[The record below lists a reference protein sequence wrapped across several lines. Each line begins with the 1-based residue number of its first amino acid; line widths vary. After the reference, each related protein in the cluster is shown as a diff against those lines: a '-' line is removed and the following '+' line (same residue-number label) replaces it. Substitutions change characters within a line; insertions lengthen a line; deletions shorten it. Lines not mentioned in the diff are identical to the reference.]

1 MARKRNLWVRR
12 VLRRLPMPL
21 LAILVGLFAGL
32 AVWGVLEQI
41 QSRQIKKIFD
51 EELRTRLELRAR
63 ESLIRFDQYLMN
75 YGATVRLLANHRRL
89 AEYLE
94 PLFWDAQ
101 DPPEPVRYQGSRP
114 NWLPD
119 FFDRNGLRPPNQV
132 FLVDLQGRIREH
144 FQADAQPPPGEFSTA
159 VDSRFLDPSE
169 VRTVLTD
176 LEDRLYLVVSDA
188 MEDLGGYRMGSLVV
202 LVPVDEAFLAAS
214 QRGLRASDTLVAL
227 VDSEEQEILVSID
240 PERLSPHTKVS
251 QWTDTYLVTAQSLSQ
266 YEGSELNLVFS
277 TFISHAG
284 VEKMSRHVRHFE
296 RRQRGIAA
304 LVFIGTFTLV
314 LYLISLRLNLVL
326 QRLYRFSHR
335 ALGIAEPRFSRGA
348 NRLILLEEW
357 IQQFTQLVLLAREE
371 MNRQHAR
378 AMRRSEALKAAV
390 MEASLDAIVTLDAQG
405 RIKEWNPAAQRTF
418 GLPRQAVIGKDFH
431 QNFLPKLT
439 RDTFFALLQAAH
451 RTPTQG
457 AETRAELLA
466 QRADGQ
472 EFPLEVSIVLV
483 RLEERTFYILY
494 LHDISQRKAA
504 EEELRQHQAELV
516 HVCRLSTLGEVATGM
531 AHELNQP
538 LSAITNYANG
548 CIRRLRQG
556 RGKPEELIPA
566 LDQISAQAQRAGEI
580 LRRLRGLVGK
590 QPPVREAAD
599 LNHLVREVCSFLAF
613 ETRRMGLEIEQMLSP
628 QPLPVFVDLVQIE
641 QVLLNLLRNALD
653 ALSDV
658 PAEERRLWI
667 QTMRKGDW
675 AEVRVADNG
684 PGIPADCFPHLFDP
698 FFTTKESGMGMGLAI
713 SQTILHNH
721 QGRIWAESQ
730 VQRGAVFSIHLP
742 LAQ

>member
-1 MARKRNLWVRR
+1 
-12 VLRRLPMPL
+12 MPL
-21 LAILVGLFAGL
+21 LAMLVGLFAGL
-32 AVWGVLEQI
+32 AVWGILEQI
-41 QSRQIKKIFD
+41 QSRQVKKIFD

-63 ESLIRFDQYLMN
+63 ESLIRFDQYLTN

-101 DPPEPVRYQGSRP
+101 SPPEPVRYQGSRP
-114 NWLPD
+114 DWLPD
-119 FFDRNGLRPPNQV
+119 FFTRNDLSPPSQV
-132 FLVDLQGRIREH
+132 FLVDRRGRIRES
-144 FQADAQPPPGEFSTA
+144 FQAGSQPSPPEFSTT

-176 LEDRLYLVVSDA
+176 LEDHLYLVVSDA

-202 LVPVDEAFLAAS
+202 LVPVDQAFLVAS
-214 QRGLRASDTLVAL
+214 QRGLVAADTLVAL

-240 PERLSPHTKVS
+240 PERLFPHTQVS

-304 LVFIGTFTLV
+304 LVFIGTFTLL
-314 LYLISLRLNLVL
+314 LYLISLRLNSVL
-326 QRLYRFSHR
+326 QRLSRFSHR
-335 ALGIAEPRFSRGA
+335 ALGIAEPQFSRGA

-357 IQQFTQLVLLAREE
+357 IQQFTQLVLRAREE

-390 MEASLDAIVTLDAQG
+390 MEASLDAIVTLDARG
-405 RIKEWNPAAQRTF
+405 RIEEWNPAAQHLF
-418 GLPRQAVIGKDFH
+418 GLPRQSVIGQDFH
-431 QNFLPKLT
+431 RLFLPKLT
-439 RDTFFALLQAAH
+439 RGTFFALLQAAH

-457 AETRAELLA
+457 ADTRAELLA
-466 QRADGQ
+466 QRMDGR
-472 EFPLEVSIVLV
+472 EFPVELSIVFL
-483 RLEERTFYILY
+483 RLEERPFYTLY

-556 RGKPEELIPA
+556 QGEPEALIPA

-590 QPPVREAAD
+590 QPPVREAVD
-599 LNHLVREVCSFLAF
+599 LNSLVREVCSFLAF
-613 ETRRMGLEIEQMLSP
+613 ETKRMGLEIERDLSA
-628 QPLPVFVDLVQIE
+628 QPIPVFVDLVQIE
-641 QVLLNLLRNALD
+641 QVLLNLVRNALD
-653 ALSDV
+653 ALSSL
-658 PAEERRLWI
+658 PAEERRLRI
-667 QTMRKGDW
+667 HTVRKGDW
-675 AEVRVADNG
+675 AEVMVQDNG

-698 FFTTKESGMGMGLAI
+698 FFTTKENGMGMGLPI

-730 VQRGAVFSIHLP
+730 PQAGTIFSIRLP
-742 LAQ
+742 IQEEP